1 MKQLAFS
8 GISRTVIL
16 LMITV
21 FFQSCSK
28 DNFWKKQ
35 KTFTIYKGVNIS
47 HWLSQSTRRGEARDT
62 FFTEK
67 DVAFIASCGY
77 DHIRLPIDEEQM
89 WTPEGQ
95 KIDTAFRL
103 LHNALAWCEKH
114 HLRTIVDLHII
125 RSHHFLMEA
134 PPLWTDTAEQEKFV
148 KLWKDLS
155 AELSRYPTNRVAYEL
170 MNEAV
175 APDPEMWN
183 KLLERTVSEL
193 RKTEPLRKLVIGSNR
208 WQSAST
214 FDQLRVPS
222 GDTNIILSFHFYHP
236 LTLTHY
242 KAGWTKVG
250 EYNGPVKYP
259 GITVEEADMKGL
271 PDDLVQALR
280 YENGNFN
287 KDTFGIMIRKPLHL
301 ADSLKLPLYCGE
313 FGCLPSVPREIRLQW
328 YKDMVSLLEENHIA
342 WANWDYKGGFGIV
355 HQGGPDNELIA
366 ILTGKN
372 VR

>member
-1 MKQLAFS
+1 MKSFPLRNLFRFFVVLTALALFP
-8 GISRTVIL
+8 
-16 LMITV
+16 
-21 FFQSCSK
+21 SCGK
-28 DNFWKKQ
+28 NGWWNQQ
-35 KTFTIYKGVNIS
+35 KTFTIHKGVNIS
-47 HWLSQSTRRGEARDT
+47 HWLSQSNRRGEARDT

-103 LHNALAWCEKH
+103 LHNALAWCEKY

-125 RSHHFLMEA
+125 RSHHFLMQA
-134 PPLWTDTAEQEKFV
+134 PPLWTDPAEQDKFIR
-148 KLWKDLS
+148 LWKDLS
-155 AELSRYPTNRVAYEL
+155 AELSKYPVNRIAYEL

-183 KLLERTVSEL
+183 KLIERTVAEL
-193 RKTEPLRKLVIGSNR
+193 RKTEPLRKIVIGSNR

-214 FDQLRVPS
+214 FDQLLVPAN
-222 GDTNIILSFHFYHP
+222 DTNIILSFHFYHP
-236 LTLTHY
+236 LALTHY

-259 GITVEEADMKGL
+259 GITVEENDMKGL
-271 PDDLVQALR
+271 PEDLVQALR

-287 KDTFGIMIRKPLHL
+287 KDTFLIMIRKPLHL

-313 FGCLPSVPREIRLQW
+313 FGCLPSAPREMRLQW
-328 YKDMVSLLEENHIA
+328 YKDMVSLLEENNIA

-355 HQGGPDNELIA
+355 FKGEPDKDLIK
-366 ILTGKN
+366 ILTG
-372 VR
+372 VTVQ